1 MISSGLL
8 NQDGLPVENLVL
20 LMCVHDLLQPHLV
33 VTSIVTQCMEL
44 VEMVD
49 TSSGQGYAVLDASVV
64 GMLWL
69 HINCVLFD

>member
-1 MISSGLL
+1 MLNSVLYLVISSGLL

-33 VTSIVTQCMEL
+33 ANSIVTQCMEL

-49 TSSGQGYAVLDASVV
+49 TNSGQGYSSLDTSVV
-64 GMLWL
+64 GTL
-69 HINCVLFD
+69 C